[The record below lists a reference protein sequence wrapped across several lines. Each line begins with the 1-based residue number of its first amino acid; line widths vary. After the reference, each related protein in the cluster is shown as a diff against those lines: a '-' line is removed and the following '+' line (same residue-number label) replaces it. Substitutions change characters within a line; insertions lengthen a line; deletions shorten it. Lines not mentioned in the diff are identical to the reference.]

1 MTCGQGADG
10 FKIMWSGQ
18 PACRYG
24 NPGAHQYVSTGL
36 KGGDGLQLR

>member
-10 FKIMWSGQ
+10 LKIMWSGQ

-24 NPGAHQYVSTGL
+24 NHGAHQYVSTGL
-36 KGGDGLQLR
+36 KDGDGLQLR

>member
-1 MTCGQGADG
+1 MTCGQGVDG

-18 PACRYG
+18 SACRYG
-24 NPGAHQYVSTGL
+24 NHGAHQNASTGL

>member
-10 FKIMWSGQ
+10 FKID
-18 PACRYG
+18 
-24 NPGAHQYVSTGL
+24 GAVSLHVGTEIMEHISVSTGL